1 MTFGE
6 KLQELRKRG
15 AMSQDVLA
23 EKLEVSR
30 QAISKWERDEAMPE
44 TEKIVRIANLFGVST
59 DYLLLDSEQ
68 ATQKSAFGSAA
79 PVQNIRVSL
88 SSPEGRS
95 YVNRI
100 ERLIRRHGYKCGF
113 YYAGIGVFVNLI
125 CLLFRGFYRSA
136 VAGMSGGITDFTN
149 SNSFVSDFGSGDAML
164 DNFQN
169 SAQQM
174 STTASSFGN
183 LFLIGLI
190 PGTALIVLGVFII
203 IKGKKIARETLN
215 EIP

>member
-68 ATQKSAFGSAA
+68 AAQKNTFYSAA
-79 PVQNIRVSL
+79 P
-88 SSPEGRS
+88 SSSKGS
-95 YVNRI
+95 SHISRI

-113 YYAGIGVFVNLI
+113 YFAGIGVFVNLI
-125 CLLFRGFYRSA
+125 CLLFRGYWRSA

-149 SNSFVSDFGSGDAML
+149 SNSFVSDFGPGNAML